1 MKQVLTSL
9 TNFFKDKAKINFWFY
24 TLPIQ
29 LVGWCILP
37 IMAFNGDWNY
47 LWLGLLT
54 YFLFGCVGMAIG
66 LHRYWG
72 HKAFEMPKWKERIM
86 TTFSVFNGYGSIFPW
101 VMIHERGHHKNSDR
115 EDDPHSPLQGFW
127 HAFLTWHREQKYFDK
142 HIDRRTLVTYIRR
155 EFVTDKYYTFL
166 NDYHIAI
173 NYGTFAL
180 TWLLFGWEVALYGI
194 WFGIWA
200 TLMNTSLVTALSHY
214 SWFGY
219 RNFDTPDNSV
229 NNRVGAILTF
239 GEMLH
244 NNHHRHWRATSNSQ
258 HWSEI
263 DISGWVIKGLKK

>member
-1 MKQVLTSL
+1 
-9 TNFFKDKAKINFWFY
+9 
-24 TLPIQ
+24 
-29 LVGWCILP
+29 
-37 IMAFNGDWNY
+37 
-47 LWLGLLT
+47 
-54 YFLFGCVGMAIG
+54 
-66 LHRYWG
+66 
-72 HKAFEMPKWKERIM
+72 
-86 TTFSVFNGYGSIFPW
+86 
-101 VMIHERGHHKNSDR
+101 MIHERGHHKNSDR
-115 EDDPHSPLQGFW
+115 EDDPHSPLKGFW

-142 HIDRRTLVTYIRR
+142 HIDRRVLVTYIRR

-180 TWLLFGWEVALYGI
+180 AWLLFGWQVALYGI

-200 TLMNTSLVTALSHY
+200 TLMNTSLVTALAH

-229 NNRVGAILTF
+229 NNRVGSILTW

-244 NNHHRHWRATSNSQ
+244 NNHHKHWRATSNSH

-263 DISGWVIKGLKK
+263 DMSGWVIKGLKK